1 MTAFLLW
8 LGGICFGVG
17 FTKGA
22 DGGGAFA
29 LIGVALHF
37 AAFVNWVN
45 ESSDEPEVV
54 EGKDP

>member
-37 AAFVNWVN
+37 AAFINSMNSN
-45 ESSDEPEVV
+45 EPDPVE
-54 EGKDP
+54 EGKDA